1 MPNRE
6 AEAPD
11 EEDLEHLRQDLPLD
25 PDWDFPPY
33 LVDQQNDFIGGLDA
47 ISNEDKAEAQRGQ
60 LLGSLHKKAFWLVG
74 VLFGAMVLIILT
86 FAITFLFKDWHV
98 VWYIFNQPRYL
109 LFMTGCILSL
119 GIPAAWILIYMISS
133 VSTPHHLC
141 KSKTDIGEA
150 VQKALDDHPA
160 LKAVNSIKDTTTEIA
175 SVVTSV
181 VTTTTE
187 EDGVFKRLWKAL
199 FPKK

>member
-60 LLGSLHKKAFWLVG
+60 LLGRVDICL
-74 VLFGAMVLIILT
+74 
-86 FAITFLFKDWHV
+86 
-98 VWYIFNQPRYL
+98 
-109 LFMTGCILSL
+109 
-119 GIPAAWILIYMISS
+119 AA
-133 VSTPHHLC
+133 
-141 KSKTDIGEA
+141 
-150 VQKALDDHPA
+150 
-160 LKAVNSIKDTTTEIA
+160 
-175 SVVTSV
+175 
-181 VTTTTE
+181 
-187 EDGVFKRLWKAL
+187 
-199 FPKK
+199 